1 MACGVSRV
9 VVVETPRLVL
19 RRLSMDDLDDMVA
32 LDSDP
37 EVMRYVTGGAGTSR
51 EDMRDDLLPHL
62 MRYDERPGGYGF
74 LAAEDHAGTFLGWFH
89 LRPPPGSPP
98 DEAELGYRL
107 NRAAWGRGYATEG
120 ARALVDRA
128 FRDLGARRVWASA
141 MAVNTGSV
149 RVMEKCGMRL
159 VRRFAFSGEPIPG
172 AEEGD
177 VEYAITR
184 EEWERAA
191 G

>member
-1 MACGVSRV
+1 
-9 VVVETPRLVL
+9 
-19 RRLSMDDLDDMVA
+19 
-32 LDSDP
+32 
-37 EVMRYVTGGAGTSR
+37 
-51 EDMRDDLLPHL
+51 
-62 MRYDERPGGYGF
+62 
-74 LAAEDHAGTFLGWFH
+74 
-89 LRPPPGSPP
+89 
-98 DEAELGYRL
+98 
-107 NRAAWGRGYATEG
+107 
-120 ARALVDRA
+120 
-128 FRDLGARRVWASA
+128 